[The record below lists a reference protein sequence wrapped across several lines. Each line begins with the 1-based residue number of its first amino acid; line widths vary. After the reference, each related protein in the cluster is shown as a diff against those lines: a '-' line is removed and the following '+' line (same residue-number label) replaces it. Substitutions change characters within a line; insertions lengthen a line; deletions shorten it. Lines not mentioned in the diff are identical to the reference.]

1 MSEVVVNLGALKD
14 AASRYGKM
22 LRAPAGAKGQVI
34 RSTLLRV
41 EGDYFV
47 VDTPFVRTSLAITK
61 GKWSHEMSVNAR
73 DFSAMVDWC
82 AEKWKD
88 VGGEDL
94 DVTVRSTRNSVEV
107 RWTNGKFARSRAVPA
122 GVSRLNTEEGGQ

>member
-1 MSEVVVNLGALKD
+1 MNDVVVNLGALRE
-14 AASRYGKM
+14 AAARYGNM
-22 LRAPAGAKGQVI
+22 LRAPAGAKGQVV

-41 EGDYFV
+41 EGDHFI
-47 VDTPFVRTSLAITK
+47 VDTPFVKTNLAIAK
-61 GKWSHEMSVNAR
+61 GKWTREMSVNAR

-94 DVTVRSTRNSVEV
+94 DVTVRSTPNSVEV
-107 RWTNGKFARSRAVPA
+107 RWTDGKSARSRGVPA
-122 GVSRLNTEEGGQ
+122 GVSK